1 MIYTGTL
8 CFSRVAVFRVCL
20 HSQTR
25 TRWCG
30 TDCRSCKTSPVQQQQ
45 SCYVKADYNAAGSV
59 AESSCILV
67 SHLNLRSQKQFGQP
81 GGCQPTA
88 TAVAQGSHSA
98 HGVWQLATRTTLIQI
113 VPVCMLTQSAE
124 ALTIDAAE
132 KNAFAVFQSA
142 SPAGNNG
149 AAEKPIWCAAHP

>member
-1 MIYTGTL
+1 
-8 CFSRVAVFRVCL
+8 
-20 HSQTR
+20 
-25 TRWCG
+25 
-30 TDCRSCKTSPVQQQQ
+30 VQQQQ

-67 SHLNLRSQKQFGQP
+67 SHVSLRSQRRVWPAWRLPTNCYSGSP
-81 GGCQPTA
+81 GKPQRSWC
-88 TAVAQGSHSA
+88 
-98 HGVWQLATRTTLIQI
+98 LATCHQNDADS
-113 VPVCMLTQSAE
+113 VCMLTQSSGSDE
-124 ALTIDAAE
+124 SNAAE